1 MELEKLPLILAALLP
16 AIALCIYI
24 YTKDRAEKEP
34 ASLLLLLLLG
44 GAAAVIPTALV
55 ENLLGRLLSQLF
67 SLFGASYGG
76 SLYLTGGLYTSYLL
90 LHDFVGVAL
99 VEEGFKFL
107 ALYLITR
114 RNRNFNSLFDGVI
127 YAVFVSLGFAALENV
142 GYALALGWQT
152 VLARAVTAIPGH
164 TCFGVLMGCF
174 YTMWHLYAQAG
185 RLEEAFIRQYMIYRR
200 GTPFLSLASNQL
212 VLALVVPILVHGFYD
227 FCLDM
232 GSGLATM
239 VFYAFLLGL
248 YVFCFSRV
256 RRFSRADQRDAATV
270 PRLLLRRYPELL
282 PYFQSAGTS
291 WR

>member
-1 MELEKLPLILAALLP
+1 MELEMLPLILAALLP

-24 YTKDRAEKEP
+24 YIKDRAEKEP

-44 GAAAVIPTALV
+44 GAAAVIPTAIV
-55 ENLLGRLLSQLF
+55 ETLLGHLLSQLF
-67 SLFGASYGG
+67 SLFGLSYGG
-76 SLYLTGGLYTSYLL
+76 SYYLTGRLYTLYLL
-90 LHDFVGVAL
+90 LQNFVGVAL

-107 ALYLITR
+107 ALFLITR

-142 GYALALGWQT
+142 GYALAMGWNT

-174 YTMWHLYAQAG
+174 YTLWHLYAQAG
-185 RLEEAFIRQYMIYRR
+185 SLEESFIRQRIILRR
-200 GTPFLSLASNQL
+200 GEPFLSRASSQL
-212 VLALVVPILVHGFYD
+212 TLALVVPFLAHGFYD

-232 GSGLATM
+232 GSVLTTLL
-239 VFYAFLLGL
+239 FYAFLLGL

-256 RRFSRADQRDAATV
+256 RQFSRADQRDTAVV

-282 PYFQSAGTS
+282 PYFQPTGTS